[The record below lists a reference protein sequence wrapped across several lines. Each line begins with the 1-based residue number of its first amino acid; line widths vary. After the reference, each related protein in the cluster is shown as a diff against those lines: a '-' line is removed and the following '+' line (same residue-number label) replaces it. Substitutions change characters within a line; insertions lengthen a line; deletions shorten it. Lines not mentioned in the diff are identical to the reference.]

1 MELRQLKYFAKAA
14 ELLSFSEAARSL
26 NIAQSTLSQQV
37 RQLENELD
45 VQLFDRQAHTI
56 SLTEAGANMLPY
68 ALRTLCEAESCRAR
82 VADLT
87 ALATG
92 ELRIGVTYSFSPILT
107 ETLVEFTHRYPG
119 IKLEVY
125 YKPMSELMRMLQG
138 RALDFVLAFRPTE
151 RIDDIESHVLFDNH
165 LSVIVREGHPLASVG
180 SVTVERLSSCSIAL
194 PCNGLQARNALEHC
208 LEVSGKRI
216 PEARIELNEVNILL
230 ELVRKSDMITIL
242 AEATVY
248 NQSGVKAL
256 PLEDLHCEM
265 EGCIHALRNSYRKH
279 SALAFIDMLRDSPA
293 VTARRHNWFK
303 L

>member
-1 MELRQLKYFAKAA
+1 MELRQLKYFAKTA

-37 RQLENELD
+37 RQLETELN

-56 SLTEAGANMLPY
+56 SLTEAGAGMLPY
-68 ALRTLCEAESCRAR
+68 ALRTICEAESCRAR
-82 VADLT
+82 IADLT
-87 ALATG
+87 SLATG

-107 ETLVEFTHRYPG
+107 ETLIEFTHRYPG
-119 IKLEVY
+119 IKLEVS
-125 YKPMSELMRMLQG
+125 YKPMSELMRMLQS

-151 RIDDIESHVLFDNH
+151 RIDDIESHVLFDNN
-165 LSVIVREGHPLASVG
+165 LSVIVRDRHPLASLK
-180 SVTVERLSSCSIAL
+180 SVTVKDLSGYSLAL
-194 PCNGLQARNALEHC
+194 PCAGLQARNALEHC
-208 LEVSGKRI
+208 LATSGKSL
-216 PEARIELNEVNILL
+216 PSARIELNEVNILL
-230 ELVRKSDMITIL
+230 ELIRKSDMITVL

-248 NQSGVKAL
+248 NQSGVKAI
-256 PLEDLHCEM
+256 PFEDLHCEM

-303 L
+303 